1 MIGPL
6 LRSWFML
13 LLPALIALS
22 FLSVRPAEDPRFASR
37 VVDPAK
43 EQVTFHWKDEHGQ
56 GKVLGN
62 IGALDQEVK
71 RMGRKLVFAM
81 NGGMYDPQQ
90 APVGLYVE
98 EGRVLHKLNTTKG
111 GSGNFHMQPNGVFGI
126 TKEGKAFVHTTAE
139 CPATGTLRYATQSGP
154 MLLVKGVINA
164 QFKQGSANLNIR
176 NGVGILPDGRAI
188 FAISREPVNFF
199 DFASWFKAQ
208 GCTDALYLDG
218 AISRAYIPEAGVDQ
232 RDGQLGV
239 LIAVVQ

>member
-1 MIGPL
+1 MNQAVHFISGC
-6 LRSWFML
+6 
-13 LLPALIALS
+13 
-22 FLSVRPAEDPRFASR
+22 LSVMLFLGMRPASDPRIASR

-43 EQVTFHWKDEHGQ
+43 EQITFHWKDEHGQ

-71 RMGRKLVFAM
+71 RLGRKLVFAM

-98 EGRVLHKLNTTKG
+98 EGQQLHKLNTSKG

-126 TKEGKAFVHTTAE
+126 TKEGKAFVHTMAE
-139 CPATGTLRYATQSGP
+139 CPSPNTLRYATQSGP

-176 NGVGILPDGRAI
+176 NGVGILPDGRVV

-218 AISRAYIPEAGVDQ
+218 AISRAYIPEARVEQ

-239 LIAVVQ
+239 LIAIIQ

>member
-1 MIGPL
+1 MHLQWMPFAAL
-6 LRSWFML
+6 LVFTA
-13 LLPALIALS
+13 PI
-22 FLSVRPAEDPRFASR
+22 PHPDPRFASR

-43 EQVTFHWKDEHGQ
+43 EQITFHWKDEHGQ

-126 TKEGKAFVHTTAE
+126 TKEGKAFIHTTAE
-139 CPATGTLRYATQSGP
+139 CPATGMLRYATQSGP

-176 NGVGILPDGRAI
+176 NGVGILPDGRVV
-188 FAISREPVNFF
+188 FAISREPVNFY

-208 GCTDALYLDG
+208 GCSNALYLDG

-239 LIAVVQ
+239 LIAVIQ

>member
-1 MIGPL
+1 MKPYSLTGVAGLAAL
-6 LRSWFML
+6 L
-13 LLPALIALS
+13 
-22 FLSVRPAEDPRFASR
+22 FLGMRPASDPRFASR
-37 VVDPAK
+37 AVDPAK
-43 EQVTFHWKDEHGQ
+43 EQITFHWKDEHGK
-56 GKVLGN
+56 GKVLGD

-71 RMGRKLVFAM
+71 RMGRTLVFAM

-111 GSGNFHMQPNGVFGI
+111 GRGNFHMQPNGVFGI
-126 TKEGKAFVHTTAE
+126 TSEGKAFLRTTSE
-139 CPATGTLRYATQSGP
+139 CPSSSTLRYATQSGP

-176 NGVGILPDGRAI
+176 NGVGIRPDGHVV

-239 LIAVVQ
+239 LIAVTE